1 MDLVARAR
9 EYAIGAHK
17 RIDHRRKYSG
27 QPYVVHLAA
36 VAKLVATVTDDP
48 ATLAAAWLH
57 DTVEDTP
64 ATFHD
69 IEQAFGPE
77 VAKLVEQLT
86 DVSRPGDGNRAA
98 RKALDREH
106 LAQAEPRAQTV
117 KLADLIE
124 NARDI
129 CRHDPRFARVFL
141 DEMAALLEVLELGD
155 PRLRQQARKVLAECR
170 QRLAR
175 EHPQPPPP
183 PPPPRQPERH
193 DHLLRLFTE
202 AFTAQDI
209 AEPVRSFDAG
219 HNCADLRR
227 VMDTHGLPLVCLRE
241 AGTIT
246 GYLRRSELDDRQGP
260 PPLRHFRAGQRLP
273 AEASLSELI
282 HVLTIHQYA
291 FITALGDVIGVVS
304 REEMNKPV
312 VRMWLFGI
320 VTFIE
325 MEVTEMI
332 RERHPEGDWTDLLSA
347 GRLAKARALH
357 DERQRRG
364 HDCDLLDCLQFAD
377 KGQVLLADPD
387 TLRYLGFATRGEARQ
402 VLKELE
408 SLRNHLAH
416 AQDIVSHD
424 WAPIVRLT
432 RRLEESLSL
441 RRSAFPAGR
450 DSAE

>member
-9 EYAIGAHK
+9 EYAINAHK

-27 QPYVVHLAA
+27 QPYTVHLAA
-36 VAKLVATVTDDP
+36 VARQVASVTDDP
-48 ATLAAAWLH
+48 VTIAAAWLH

-69 IEQAFGPE
+69 IEQTFGAE
-77 VAKLVEQLT
+77 VARLVEQLT
-86 DVSRPGDGNRAA
+86 DVSRPGDGNRAV

-106 LAQAEPRAQTV
+106 LARAEPRAQTV
-117 KLADLIE
+117 KLADLID

-129 CRHDPRFARVFL
+129 CRHDPRFARLYL
-141 DEMAALLEVLELGD
+141 DEMAALLDVLKLGD
-155 PRLRQQARKVLAECR
+155 STLMAEAHSVLDACR
-170 QRLAR
+170 QRLAGKPLAD
-175 EHPQPPPP
+175 EP
-183 PPPPRQPERH
+183 PPPPRAPERH
-193 DHLLRLFTE
+193 DHLMRLFTE
-202 AFTAQDI
+202 SFTAQDI
-209 AEPVRSFDAG
+209 AEPLRSFDAS
-219 HNCADLRR
+219 HDSADLRA
-227 VMDTHGLPLVCLRE
+227 VMDTHGLSLIGLRE
-241 AGTIT
+241 AGAIT
-246 GYLRRSELDDRQGP
+246 GYVRRSELEDASGP
-260 PPLRHFRAGQRLP
+260 PPLRQFRTGQRLP
-273 AEASLSELI
+273 ADASLSEVI

-304 REEMNKPV
+304 REEINKPV

-332 RERHPEGDWTDLLSA
+332 RERYPEGGWEASLSR
-347 GRLAKARALH
+347 GRLDKARALLA
-357 DERQRRG
+357 ERQRRG
-364 HDCDLLDCLQFAD
+364 HACDLLDCLQFSD
-377 KGQVLLADPD
+377 KGQILLEDPV
-387 TLRYLGFATRGEARQ
+387 TLRYLGFDTKGAARQ

-416 AQDIVSHD
+416 AQDIVTHD

-441 RRSAFPAGR
+441 RRVPL
-450 DSAE
+450 DSE